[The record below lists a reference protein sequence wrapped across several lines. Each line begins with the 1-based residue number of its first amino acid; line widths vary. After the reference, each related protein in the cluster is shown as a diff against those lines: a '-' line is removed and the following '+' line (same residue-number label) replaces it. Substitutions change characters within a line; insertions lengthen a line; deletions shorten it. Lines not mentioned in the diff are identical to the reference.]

1 MKHPKWN
8 DAEAASYERLVKT
21 CKDPAAEGLAYT
33 AVMEMYHAR
42 MEGVRHEEEKKRL
55 RDAMGMIA
63 EGICE
68 FERILGVSIEK
79 IAAQN
84 FQKRMDMLR
93 QEGAAK

>member
-8 DAEAASYERLVKT
+8 DGETASYERLVKT

-42 MEGVRHEEEKKRL
+42 KTGERYEREKQRI
-55 RDAMGMIA
+55 RDAMNMIA

-68 FERILGVSIEK
+68 LERILGISIEK
-79 IAAQN
+79 MAQLN
-84 FQKRMDMLR
+84 FQKRLDKAR
-93 QEGAAK
+93 QEGAAS

>member
-21 CKDPAAEGLAYT
+21 CKDQAAEGLAYT

-42 MEGVRHEEEKKRL
+42 MEGVRCEEEKKRL
-55 RDAMGMIA
+55 RDAMCMIA

-68 FERILGVSIEK
+68 LERILGVSIEK
-79 IAAQN
+79 MAAQN
-84 FQKRMDMLR
+84 FQKRMDALR